1 MRKPPRIRLA
11 KPLVKV
17 ADHRT
22 VRPPPKRADP
32 ELLTPEHRAW
42 RLAVLRAAHW
52 RCQWPGCDAQ
62 GGQGGVILIADHIVE
77 RSDDGALYDPANG
90 QALCKEHHALKS
102 ADARARRHGLR

>member
-1 MRKPPRIRLA
+1 MSKPPRIRLA

-22 VRPPPKRADP
+22 VRPTPKRADP

-42 RLAVLRAAHW
+42 RLAALRAAHW
-52 RCQWPGCDAQ
+52 RCQWPGCEAR
-62 GGQGGVILIADHIVE
+62 GGTGGVTLIADHIEE
-77 RSDDGALYDPANG
+77 RSDGGALLDPSNA
-90 QALCKEHHALKS
+90 QVLCPEHHALKS